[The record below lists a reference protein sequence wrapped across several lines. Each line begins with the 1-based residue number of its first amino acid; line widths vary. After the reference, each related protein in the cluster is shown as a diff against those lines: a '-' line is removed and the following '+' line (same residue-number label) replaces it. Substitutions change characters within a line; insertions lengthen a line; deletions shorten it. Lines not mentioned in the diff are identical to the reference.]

1 MIITIALVALTAIS
15 IVTCVVSGKIASRFR
30 WGKKQGNAED
40 VCSVSL
46 VLSCIASVISGTAI
60 GCSIGNNL
68 PQKAREIKIKYYN
81 DVYSFNVTYK
91 TLEKAENSWA
101 KYTAVQQ
108 YNEAVKEFKTSIETN
123 KAIVNNPF
131 ISWFTCYIY
140 AELDPNSVSFY
151 EF

>member
-1 MIITIALVALTAIS
+1 MIITIAIVLLTATLITIS
-15 IVTCVVSGKIASRFR
+15 VVADKTSKKIEFGEKSETLERVGIACF
-30 WGKKQGNAED
+30 
-40 VCSVSL
+40 
-46 VLSCIASVISGTAI
+46 VLSWFASAIAGAMI

-68 PQKAREIKIKYYN
+68 PQKAREIRIKYDN
-81 DVYSFNVTYK
+81 DVYSLNATYK
-91 TLEKAENSWA
+91 TLEKADDSWA

-108 YNEAVKEFKTSIETN
+108 YNEAVKEFKTDIETN